1 MNREA
6 LRKLRV
12 WMEERGFPRFVVV
25 RPENFAWLT
34 GGGDNTVV
42 AGEGVAWLEV
52 KEDKVI
58 LHTSRIE
65 EARLLEEEG
74 IEADQVITWPWYARP
89 APGAPNDLEYDLT
102 PLRLVLSQG
111 EQGRF
116 RRLGHDAAQALGEAV
131 RAAKPHWTERE
142 LAGAIG
148 EEALARGI
156 QPLVLLVAGEKRIFK
171 YRHPLPQ
178 DRPLGRLC
186 MGVLCGRR
194 EGLVA
199 DLTRIRSWG
208 HPEAEGLYQKVL
220 QVEAAALD
228 ATQPEAT
235 LGEVLAAIQRAYR
248 EIGRLAAF
256 EEHHQGGLAGY
267 RPREVLATPG
277 NSTRIRAGMA
287 VAWNPSLPGA
297 KVEDTFLV
305 AEAGLENLT
314 VDPNWPTVEVA
325 GRLRP
330 AILE

>member
-34 GGGDNTVV
+34 GGDNTVV

-52 KEDKVI
+52 KDDKVI

-74 IEADQVITWPWYARP
+74 IEADQVISWPWYARP

-116 RRLGHDAAQALGEAV
+116 RRLGHDAARALGEAV

-156 QPLVLLVAGEKRIFK
+156 QPLVLLVAGE
-171 YRHPLPQ
+171 
-178 DRPLGRLC
+178 
-186 MGVLCGRR
+186 
-194 EGLVA
+194 E
-199 DLTRIRSWG
+199 RIRVRS
-208 HPEAEGLYQKVL
+208 
-220 QVEAAALD
+220 
-228 ATQPEAT
+228 ATSPP
-235 LGEVLAAIQRAYR
+235 R
-248 EIGRLAAF
+248 
-256 EEHHQGGLAGY
+256 
-267 RPREVLATPG
+267 RPH
-277 NSTRIRAGMA
+277 STAMHNLPRGD
-287 VAWNPSLPGA
+287 PGA
-297 KVEDTFLV
+297 GGGGT
-305 AEAGLENLT
+305 
-314 VDPNWPTVEVA
+314 
-325 GRLRP
+325 
-330 AILE
+330 